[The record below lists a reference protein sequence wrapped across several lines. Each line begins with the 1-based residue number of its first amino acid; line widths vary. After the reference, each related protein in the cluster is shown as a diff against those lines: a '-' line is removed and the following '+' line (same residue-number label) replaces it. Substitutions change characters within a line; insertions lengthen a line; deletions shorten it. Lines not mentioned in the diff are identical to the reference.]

1 MKQICK
7 GWRQLRCGG
16 NCCYSAAMR
25 LEHMALLGV
34 DVIGD
39 HEVTVSIPLG
49 EAQVAAVE
57 RLAFA
62 CKDSG
67 G

>member
-1 MKQICK
+1 MH
-7 GWRQLRCGG
+7 
-16 NCCYSAAMR
+16 

-34 DVIGD
+34 NVIGD